1 MAHRQVVGELKR
13 VARRYRRLY
22 AWNAVAVCCL
32 GAAIAGFGLMILLAP
47 TTRST
52 LFWPVSVLLIGCL
65 LAICAGT
72 WLAARPTRDLRWV
85 ARRIEAKHLELE
97 SLLLAAMEQEPHWQ
111 DGRFG
116 FLQYS
121 VINDALNHAA
131 ANDWR
136 EVVPLGKLRIAQLS
150 GAAAAAIL
158 ACVTYA
164 LAVIPTGHDATLPLA
179 SIRDQSL
186 AEKDYRVAVIP
197 GDVQIER
204 GTSLIVTAR
213 FDADLPDDATLE
225 WQDASGQTERLP
237 MSLSLSDPIFGGRV
251 PEVRTDLT
259 YRLHYAG
266 QTSGDFNVSVYDH
279 PELQRADVRLV
290 FPEYTGLEEKR
301 VEDTHR
307 VTAVEG
313 TRLTLSCRLNKPV
326 DSAQLVG
333 EDESRIELTAQ
344 PDRATVYEM
353 TRPLSESGR
362 YRLELI
368 DADGRKNKL
377 PPRFV
382 FKVTPNRAADLK
394 VVRPARDVRV
404 SPLEELLAQASV
416 WDDFGLRAYGLSYAM
431 AGEPPQDVVLGRS
444 TSRNERRQ
452 IEHLVAMEK
461 LEAQPDQLL
470 SYYFW
475 AEDVGPDGRPR
486 RSFGDMYFAE
496 VRHFEEIFRQGD
508 QPPGD
513 QSQQEQ
519 QQGEG
524 ENAQQAEKL
533 AELQKQIINATWKV
547 IRREVGETT
556 SGPFLPDVIEIRK
569 SQEDVL
575 KQTAE
580 LAEKLP
586 DAQSQSHIADVQR
599 HAGQAVTRLAEASE
613 SVSPEPLRP
622 ALAAEQAAY
631 QAMLKLRAREHEVT
645 RGKPGKSQSQSASNA
660 QSRAQQQLEQLKL
673 EDSPDR
679 YETQRQAEAQQQE
692 SDRET
697 VQVLNRLR
705 ELARRQDDLNERMKE
720 LQSALEQ
727 AQTEEEREDIRR
739 QLKRLREQEEEIL
752 RDTDELDQ
760 RMQRPENQER
770 MAQSRRDLD
779 QTRENI
785 RQTTEALKEG
795 QVSQAVA
802 AGTRAERQLSEMR
815 DEFRKQASNRFSEE
829 VRRLRDDAQQLDEKE
844 DELAGRLRQLDQK
857 ESKTKTLRDSSD
869 RAEVGQEFSRQRE
882 DLDQLL
888 DRMQETVREAE
899 EPEPLLAGKLYDA
912 FRETQRQQVERALD
926 VTREALD
933 LGLVEQA
940 RAVES
945 RAGEGIRQLRESVEE
960 AAENVLG
967 DEDEALQRAHDV
979 LTDLAGRLNREI
991 EEAQATP
998 GRSQRSDRE
1007 ASEQRSDPSDG
1018 PSQEKP
1024 PGRAGSQPQPGE
1036 PTEQGEPRSEPQPGR
1051 QPSDSRQ
1058 PPDRPSES
1066 DARRPGPGSTSPPTL
1081 RGPRPDSVAQ
1091 AGPERAGTPDAGRA
1105 GPLTGDNFLEWS
1117 DRLRD
1122 VEEMVDDPD
1131 LRAEAARIRDRAR
1144 AVRRDFRRG
1153 DFEGPNWDIVREFVA
1168 QPLNELRDR
1177 IAEELLRRQP
1187 DENLV
1192 PIDRDPVPAKYAE
1205 QVRRYFE
1212 RLGSGK

>member
-22 AWNAVAVCCL
+22 AWNAVAICCL
-32 GAAIAGFGLMILLAP
+32 GGAIVGFGLIVLTSP
-47 TTRST
+47 SQST
-52 LFWPVSVLLIGCL
+52 LFWTVVALLIGCP
-65 LAICAGT
+65 LAICVGS
-72 WLAARPTRDLRWV
+72 WLVSRSTRDLGWV
-85 ARRIEAKHLELE
+85 ARRIEAKHVELK
-97 SLLLAAMEQEPHWQ
+97 SLLLAALEQEP
-111 DGRFG
+111 DLPNGRFG
-116 FLQYS
+116 FLQHT
-121 VINDALNHAA
+121 VISDALEHAA

-136 EVVPLGKLRIAQLS
+136 EVVPLGKLRLAQVS
-150 GAAAAAIL
+150 GMASTVIM
-158 ACVTYA
+158 ACVVYA
-164 LAVIPTGHDATLPLA
+164 LLSTPAYYSGPPVLVYNGPSAP
-179 SIRDQSL
+179 
-186 AEKDYRVAVIP
+186 EKDYRVTIAP
-197 GDVQIER
+197 GNVEIER
-204 GTSLIVTAR
+204 GTSLVVTAR
-213 FDADLPDDATLE
+213 FDVDLPDDAILQ
-225 WQDASGQTERLP
+225 WQDASGRTERIP
-237 MSLSLSDPIFGGRV
+237 MSLSLSDPIFGSRV
-251 PEVRTDLT
+251 AEVRSDLT
-259 YRLHYAG
+259 YRVHYAG
-266 QTSGDFNVSVYDH
+266 QTTEVFNVSVYEH
-279 PELQRADVRLV
+279 PELQRADARLV

-326 DSAQLVG
+326 ATAQLVA
-333 EDESRIELTAQ
+333 EDDSRIELTAR
-344 PDRATVYEM
+344 PDLAAVYEM

-368 DADGRKNKL
+368 DAEGRKNKL

-382 FKVTPNRAADLK
+382 FKVTPNKAADLK
-394 VVRPARDVRV
+394 VVRPGRDVRV
-404 SPLEELLAQASV
+404 SPLEELLTQASV
-416 WDDFGLRAYGLSYAM
+416 WDDFGLRAYGLGYAL

-452 IEHLVAMEK
+452 VEHLISMEK
-461 LEAQPDQLL
+461 LEAQPDQLV

-475 AEDVGPDGRPR
+475 AEDVAPDGRPR

-513 QSQQEQ
+513 QPQQKEQQDRDSQQIEQ
-519 QQGEG
+519 
-524 ENAQQAEKL
+524 L

-547 IRREVGETT
+547 IRREVGPTT

-569 SQEDVL
+569 SQENVL
-575 KQTAE
+575 KKTTE
-580 LAEKLP
+580 LAEKLE

-599 HAGQAVTRLAEASE
+599 HVAEALTRLTEASE
-613 SVSPEPLRP
+613 SVSADPLRP

-631 QAMLKLRAREHEVT
+631 QAMLKLRAREHEVK
-645 RGKPGKSQSQSASNA
+645 RGKPGKSQSKSASNA

-673 EDSPDR
+673 KDSPDR
-679 YETQRQAEAQQQE
+679 YETQRQAESQEQE
-692 SDRET
+692 SNRET

-727 AQTEEEREDIRR
+727 AQTEEQREDIRR

-770 MAQSRRDLD
+770 MAESRRDLA

-785 RQTTEALKEG
+785 RQTTEALKQR

-802 AGTRAERQLSEMR
+802 GGTRAERQLSEMR

-829 VRRLRDDAQQLDEKE
+829 VRQLRDDAQQLDEREK
-844 DELAGRLRQLDQK
+844 ELARQLGQFDRR
-857 ESKTKTLRDSSD
+857 ESKDSEPRTLRDSSD
-869 RAEVGQEFSRQRE
+869 RADVGEEFDRQRK

-888 DRMQETVREAE
+888 DRMQDTIREAE
-899 EPEPLLAGKLYDA
+899 EPEPLLAGRLYDA
-912 FRETQRQQVERALD
+912 FRETQRQQVAKALEVTQAAVD
-926 VTREALD
+926 V
-933 LGLVEQA
+933 GLLAQAQAAESQAGKGIEQLRQSVEQ
-940 RAVES
+940 
-945 RAGEGIRQLRESVEE
+945 

-967 DEDEALQRAHDV
+967 DEDEALRRAHDV
-979 LTDLAGRLNREI
+979 LTDLANQLNREI
-991 EEAQATP
+991 QETQATP
-998 GRSQRSDRE
+998 ERSDLE
-1007 ASEQRSDPSDG
+1007 TSEQRSDPSHG
-1018 PSQEKP
+1018 TSQEDP
-1024 PGRAGSQPQPGE
+1024 
-1036 PTEQGEPRSEPQPGR
+1036 PGR
-1051 QPSDSRQ
+1051 QPSDSQQ
-1058 PPDRPSES
+1058 PSGRPGKQQPSDRPTQS
-1066 DARRPGPGSTSPPTL
+1066 DTQRPGRRSTSPPTL
-1081 RGPRPDSVAQ
+1081 RGPRPDSIAQ
-1091 AGPERAGTPDAGRA
+1091 AGLERAGPERAGIPNAGRA
-1105 GPLTGDNFLEWS
+1105 GPLTGDDFLEWS

-1153 DFEGPNWDIVREFVA
+1153 EFQAPNWDIVREFVA

>member
-97 SLLLAAMEQEPHWQ
+97 SLLLAAMEQEPHLQ

-116 FLQYS
+116 FLQYT

-586 DAQSQSHIADVQR
+586 DAQSQSHVADVQR

-613 SVSPEPLRP
+613 SVSPDPLRP

-645 RGKPGKSQSQSASNA
+645 RGKPGQSQSQSASNA

-679 YETQRQAEAQQQE
+679 YETQRQAESGQQE

>member
-1 MAHRQVVGELKR
+1 MVHRQVVGELKG

-22 AWNAVAVCCL
+22 AWNAVAICCL
-32 GAAIAGFGLMILLAP
+32 AGAIAGAGLILLAL
-47 TTRST
+47 TTRVT
-52 LFWPVSVLLIGCL
+52 LFWPVAALLIGCL
-65 LAICAGT
+65 LAICVGT
-72 WLAARPTRDLRWV
+72 CLATRRTRDLRWV
-85 ARRIEAKHLELE
+85 ARRIEAKHVELK
-97 SLLLAAMEQEPHWQ
+97 SLLLAALEQEPHLP

-116 FLQYS
+116 FLQYT
-121 VINDALNHAA
+121 VITDALNHAA

-136 EVVPLGKLRIAQLS
+136 EVVPLEKLRLAQVS
-150 GAAAAAIL
+150 GTAAL
-158 ACVTYA
+158 ALLVCVTYA
-164 LAVIPTGHDATLPLA
+164 LAVTPTRHQTSSPSILIPDPSAP
-179 SIRDQSL
+179 
-186 AEKDYRVAVIP
+186 EKDYRVTIAP
-197 GDVQIER
+197 GDVEIER
-204 GTSLIVTAR
+204 GTSLVVTAR
-213 FDADLPDDATLE
+213 FDVDLPDDAMLE
-225 WQDASGQTERLP
+225 WQDASGRTERIP
-237 MSLSLSDPIFGGRV
+237 MSLSLSDPIFGSRV
-251 PEVRTDLT
+251 AEVRTDLT
-259 YRLHYAG
+259 YRVHYAG
-266 QTSGDFNVSVYDH
+266 QTTEVSNVSVYEH
-279 PELQRADVRLV
+279 PELQRADARLV

-326 DSAQLVG
+326 ATAQLVA
-333 EDESRIELTAQ
+333 EDDSRIELTAR
-344 PDRATVYEM
+344 PDRAAVYEM

-368 DADGRKNKL
+368 DAEGRKNKL

-382 FKVTPNRAADLK
+382 FKVTPNKAADLK

-416 WDDFGLRAYGLSYAM
+416 WDDFGLRAYGLAYAL

-452 IEHLVAMEK
+452 VEHLISMEK

-475 AEDVGPDGRPR
+475 AEDVAPDGRPR

-513 QSQQEQ
+513 QPQQKEQQDQDSQQIEQ
-519 QQGEG
+519 
-524 ENAQQAEKL
+524 L

-547 IRREVGETT
+547 IRREVGPTT

-575 KQTAE
+575 KKTAQ
-580 LAEKLP
+580 LAEKLQ
-586 DAQSQSHIADVQR
+586 DAQSRSHIADVQR
-599 HAGQAVTRLAEASE
+599 HVAEVVARLTEASE
-613 SVSPEPLRP
+613 SVSADPLRP

-631 QAMLKLRAREHEVT
+631 QAMLKLRAREHEVK
-645 RGKPGKSQSQSASNA
+645 RGKPSKSQSKSAGNA

-679 YETQRQAEAQQQE
+679 YETQRQAESGQQE

-727 AQTEEEREDIRR
+727 AQTEEQREDIRR

-770 MAQSRRDLD
+770 MAESRRDLAR
-779 QTRENI
+779 TRENI
-785 RQTTEALKEG
+785 RQTTQALKQR

-802 AGTRAERQLSEMR
+802 GGTRAERQLSEMR

-829 VRRLRDDAQQLDEKE
+829 VRQLRHDAQQLDEREK
-844 DELAGRLRQLDQK
+844 ELARQLGQFDRRESK
-857 ESKTKTLRDSSD
+857 ESKPRTLRDSSD
-869 RAEVGQEFSRQRE
+869 RADVGEEFDRQRK

-888 DRMQETVREAE
+888 DRMQDTIREAE
-899 EPEPLLAGKLYDA
+899 EPEPLLAGRLYDA
-912 FRETQRQQVERALD
+912 FRETQRQQVAKALE
-926 VTREALD
+926 VTRAAVD
-933 LGLVEQA
+933 VGLLAQA
-940 RAVES
+940 QAAES
-945 RAGEGIRQLRESVEE
+945 QAGKGIEQLRQSVEK

-967 DEDEALQRAHDV
+967 DEDEALRRAHDV
-979 LTDLAGRLNREI
+979 LTDLANQLNREI
-991 EEAQATP
+991 QETQATP
-998 GRSQRSDRE
+998 EGSDRE
-1007 ASEQRSDPSDG
+1007 TSEQRSDPSHG
-1018 PSQEKP
+1018 TSQEDP
-1024 PGRAGSQPQPGE
+1024 
-1036 PTEQGEPRSEPQPGR
+1036 PGR

-1058 PPDRPSES
+1058 PSGRPGEQQPSDRPTQT
-1066 DARRPGPGSTSPPTL
+1066 DTQRPGRRSTSPPTL
-1081 RGPRPDSVAQ
+1081 RGPRPDSIAQ
-1091 AGPERAGTPDAGRA
+1091 AGSERAGSERAEPERAGIPNAGRA

-1153 DFEGPNWDIVREFVA
+1153 QFQAPNWDIVREFVA

>member
-1 MAHRQVVGELKR
+1 MAHREVVGELTR

-32 GAAIAGFGLMILLAP
+32 AGAIVGFGLILLAS
-47 TTRST
+47 TTRSAPSWT
-52 LFWPVSVLLIGCL
+52 VAALVIGCL
-65 LAICAGT
+65 LAICTGI
-72 WLAARPTRDLRWV
+72 WLAARLTRDLRWV
-85 ARRIEAKHLELE
+85 ARRIEAKHVELE
-97 SLLLAAMEQEPHWQ
+97 SLLLAALEQEPHLPN
-111 DGRFG
+111 GRFG
-116 FLQYS
+116 YLQYR
-121 VINDALNHAA
+121 VIRNALKHAA
-131 ANDWR
+131 RNDWR
-136 EVVPLGKLRIAQLS
+136 EVVPLVSLRMAQLS
-150 GAAAAAIL
+150 GMASAVIL

-164 LAVIPTGHDATLPLA
+164 LLTTAPDANRPPGLIAGPST
-179 SIRDQSL
+179 
-186 AEKDYRVAVIP
+186 AEKDYRIAIAP

-213 FDADLPDDATLE
+213 FDADLPDDAMLE
-225 WQDASGQTERLP
+225 WQDVSGHAERIP
-237 MSLSLSDPIFGGRV
+237 MSLSLSDPVFGSRV
-251 PEVRTDLT
+251 PEVQTDLA
-259 YRLHYAG
+259 YRVHYADR
-266 QTSGDFNVSVYDH
+266 TTEEFNVSVYDH
-279 PELQRADVRLV
+279 PELQRADARLV
-290 FPEYTGLEEKR
+290 FPQYTGLEEKR

-313 TRLTLSCRLNKPV
+313 TRLTLSCRLNKQV
-326 DSAQLVG
+326 ATAQLVG
-333 EDESRIELTAQ
+333 EDDSRIELTAG
-344 PDRATVYEM
+344 PDRAAVYEM
-353 TRPLSESGR
+353 TRPLTESGR

-368 DADGRKNKL
+368 DAGGRKNKL

-394 VVRPARDVRV
+394 VVKPARDVRV
-404 SPLEELLAQASV
+404 SPLEELLAKASV

-431 AGEPPQDVVLGRS
+431 AGELPRDVILGES
-444 TSRNERRQ
+444 TARNERRQ
-452 IEHLVAMEK
+452 VEHLVAMEK

-475 AEDVGPDGRPR
+475 AEDVGPDGQPR

-508 QPPGD
+508 ESSGDQPP
-513 QSQQEQ
+513 QEQ
-519 QQGEG
+519 QEGEE
-524 ENAQQAEKL
+524 ENAQEAEKL

-547 IRREVGETT
+547 IRREVGQTT
-556 SGPFLPDVIEIRK
+556 SEPFLPDVTEIRK

-575 KQTAE
+575 KQTVE
-580 LAEKLP
+580 LAEKLQ
-586 DAQSQSHIADVQR
+586 DSESQSHVADIQTHVR
-599 HAGQAVTRLAEASE
+599 EAVTRLAEATD
-613 SVSPEPLRP
+613 SVSADPLRP

-645 RGKPGKSQSQSASNA
+645 RGKPGKGKPQSASNA

-679 YETQRQAEAQQQE
+679 YETQSEAESQQQE

-770 MAQSRRDLD
+770 MAEARRDLEE
-779 QTRENI
+779 TRENI

-802 AGTRAERQLSEMR
+802 GGTRAERQLSEMR

-829 VRRLRDDAQQLDEKE
+829 VRQLRDDAQQLDEKE
-844 DELAGRLRQLDQK
+844 DELAERLRQVDQK
-857 ESKTKTLRDSSD
+857 DSKAKTLRDSSE
-869 RAEVGQEFSRQRE
+869 RADVGEEFSRQRE

-888 DRMQETVREAE
+888 DRMQETIREAE
-899 EPEPLLAGKLYDA
+899 NPEPLLAGRLYDA
-912 FRETQRQQVERALD
+912 FREAQRQQVDKALE
-926 VTREALD
+926 VTRVAVD

-940 RAVES
+940 RAAES
-945 RAGEGIRQLRESVEE
+945 QAGEGIRQLRQSVEE

-967 DEDEALQRAHDV
+967 DEDEALRRAHDV
-979 LTDLAGRLNREI
+979 LTDLASRLNREI
-991 EEAQATP
+991 EEAQAAP
-998 GRSQRSDRE
+998 GTSERSDRE
-1007 ASEQRSDPSDG
+1007 TSEQRADPSDG
-1018 PSQEKP
+1018 PPHEN
-1024 PGRAGSQPQPGE
+1024 QPGQQ
-1036 PTEQGEPRSEPQPGR
+1036 PSESQQPGQ
-1051 QPSDSRQ
+1051 QPSESQQ
-1058 PPDRPSES
+1058 PGQQPSESQQPGGRPSEN
-1066 DARRPGPGSTSPPTL
+1066 DAQRPGRRSTSPPSL
-1081 RGPRPDSVAQ
+1081 RGPGREAVVQTGPDPMGIRES
-1091 AGPERAGTPDAGRA
+1091 GSG
-1105 GPLTGDNFLEWS
+1105 GPLTGDDFLEWS

-1131 LRAEAARIRDRAR
+1131 LRAEAAKIRDRAR
-1144 AVRRDFRRG
+1144 SVRRDFRREG
-1153 DFEGPNWDIVREFVA
+1153 FEGPNWDIVREFVA

-1177 IAEELLRRQP
+1177 IAEELLRRRP
-1187 DENLV
+1187 EENLV